1 LTYGIPPAR
10 IVDRK
15 LIVHLRHAFYPGSDI
30 IGPGL
35 LEVGID
41 RTPRRVTVALIM
53 FVSIAK
59 DDTRGSVLSAA

>member
-15 LIVHLRHAFYPGSDI
+15 FIVHLRHAFYPGSDI

-41 RTPRRVTVALIM
+41 RTRRVTVALIM